1 MRYIGIVAYDGTAYA
16 GWQYQLEQR
25 TIQGEIE
32 TALYKIFKTPIR
44 ITGASRTDAGVH
56 AKRQFFQFDYKTH
69 LSNNTIKK
77 ALNNFLPRDILIRS
91 IDNDSFHVRY
101 DAIMKEYK
109 YYITMEFSP
118 FKRFFFWYIKNIN
131 IEAMEAIIPYLREPK
146 QWALFSFENNPI
158 RFSVDI
164 EYEKLNRTDIVITL
178 KARSFFYKMVRRIVG
193 LIVAAGLGKFT
204 LDELEDVFL
213 KKIPQ
218 PKTAP
223 ANGLF
228 LENIFYKEVE

>member
-1 MRYIGIVAYDGTAYA
+1 M
-16 GWQYQLEQR
+16 
-25 TIQGEIE
+25 
-32 TALYKIFKTPIR
+32 
-44 ITGASRTDAGVH
+44 
-56 AKRQFFQFDYKTH
+56 
-69 LSNNTIKK
+69 
-77 ALNNFLPRDILIRS
+77 
-91 IDNDSFHVRY
+91 
-101 DAIMKEYK
+101 
-109 YYITMEFSP
+109 
-118 FKRFFFWYIKNIN
+118 
-131 IEAMEAIIPYLREPK
+131 
-146 QWALFSFENNPI
+146 FSFENNPI